1 MNITILNGNP
11 DENNTAFDG
20 YLAHLSD
27 QLVSYGHNITSFELR
42 SMDISYCI
50 GCFGC
55 WVKSPG
61 ECRSEDDSV
70 VVSRA
75 YINSDFVLYTSPVI
89 MGFYSALLKKVTD
102 KFIQLVEPYMEF
114 VDGESRHLARYDRY
128 PLVGLLLEKG
138 ADCDDEDISI
148 IADTHKNTALNFKS
162 KLVFTKLTHD
172 SVDEV
177 LRAIVQPV

>member
-1 MNITILNGNP
+1 MKITILNGNP
-11 DENNTAFDG
+11 EVSNSAFED
-20 YLAHLSD
+20 YLAQLSD
-27 QLVSYGHNITSFELR
+27 KLDSYGHEVTSFELR
-42 SMDISYCI
+42 EMDISYCI

-61 ECRSEDDSV
+61 KCRSEDESRL
-70 VVSRA
+70 VSQA
-75 YINSDFVLYTSPVI
+75 YINSDFVLYASPVI
-89 MGFYSALLKKVTD
+89 MGFYSAVLKKVTD

-138 ADCDDEDISI
+138 ADCDDDDISI

-162 KLVFTKLTHD
+162 RLVFTKLTD
-172 SVDEV
+172 NPVDDV
-177 LRAIVQPV
+177 AQAIVAPV